1 MLILNYFTLMVNIIT
16 LIYSLIIGFMIFFMS
31 VVTPSVFKTLDENN
45 ASKFLRFIFPRMFLY
60 GFILSTAALI
70 LSIWVQNAVL
80 TFGSLLIAILFL
92 INAYAITPLINK
104 YRDQYNNGQL
114 DSDKVFKK
122 YHLISVLIFLFQ
134 LVVLIYL
141 VVRNIF

>member
-1 MLILNYFTLMVNIIT
+1 MLILNYFTLMFNIIT

-31 VVTPSVFKTLDENN
+31 VVTPSVFKTLDENS

-60 GFILSTAALI
+60 GFILSTVALI
-70 LSIWVQNAVL
+70 LSIWAQDVVL

-92 INAYAITPLINK
+92 VNAYAITPLINK

-114 DSDKVFKK
+114 YSDKVFKK

-134 LVVLIYL
+134 FVVLIYL
-141 VVRNIF
+141 VARNIF

>member
-1 MLILNYFTLMVNIIT
+1 
-16 LIYSLIIGFMIFFMS
+16 MIFFMS

-70 LSIWVQNAVL
+70 LSIWAQDVVL

-92 INAYAITPLINK
+92 VNAYAITPLINK
-104 YRDQYNNGQL
+104 YRDQYNNGHL

-122 YHLISVLIFLFQ
+122 YHLISVLIYLFQ

>member
-16 LIYSLIIGFMIFFMS
+16 LIYSLIIGFMSFFMS
-31 VVTPSVFKTLDENN
+31 IVTPSVFKTLDENN

-70 LSIWVQNAVL
+70 LSIWAQDVVL

-92 INAYAITPLINK
+92 VNAYAITPLINK

-122 YHLISVLIFLFQ
+122 YHLISVFIFLFQ

-141 VVRNIF
+141 VARNIF

>member
-1 MLILNYFTLMVNIIT
+1 
-16 LIYSLIIGFMIFFMS
+16 MIFFMS
-31 VVTPSVFKTLDENN
+31 VVTPSVFKTLDENS

-104 YRDQYNNGQL
+104 YRDQYNNGLL

-122 YHLISVLIFLFQ
+122 YHLISVLIYLFQ

-141 VVRNIF
+141 VASNIF

>member
-1 MLILNYFTLMVNIIT
+1 
-16 LIYSLIIGFMIFFMS
+16 MS

-70 LSIWVQNAVL
+70 LSIWAQDVVL

-92 INAYAITPLINK
+92 VNAYAITPLINK
-104 YRDQYNNGQL
+104 YRDQYNNGYL
-114 DSDKVFKK
+114 ESDKVFKK

>member
-1 MLILNYFTLMVNIIT
+1 
-16 LIYSLIIGFMIFFMS
+16 MIFFML
-31 VVTPSVFKTLDENN
+31 VVTPSVFKTLDENSS
-45 ASKFLRFIFPRMFLY
+45 SKFLRFIFPRMFLY

-70 LSIWVQNAVL
+70 LSIWSQDAVL

-92 INAYAITPLINK
+92 VNAYAITPLINK

-122 YHLISVLIFLFQ
+122 YHLISVFIFLFQ

-141 VVRNIF
+141 VARNIF

>member
-1 MLILNYFTLMVNIIT
+1 
-16 LIYSLIIGFMIFFMS
+16 MIFFMS

-70 LSIWVQNAVL
+70 LSIWAQDVVL

-92 INAYAITPLINK
+92 VNAYAITPLINK
-104 YRDQYNNGQL
+104 YRDQYNNGLL
-114 DSDKVFKK
+114 DSDKTFKK
-122 YHLISVLIFLFQ
+122 YHLVSVLIYLFQ

-141 VVRNIF
+141 VASNIF

>member
-1 MLILNYFTLMVNIIT
+1 
-16 LIYSLIIGFMIFFMS
+16 MIFFMS
-31 VVTPSVFKTLDENN
+31 VVTPSVFKTLDENS

-104 YRDQYNNGQL
+104 YRDQYNNGLL
-114 DSDKVFKK
+114 DSDKIFKK
-122 YHLISVLIFLFQ
+122 YHLISVLIYLFQ